1 MNEFCSKVEV
11 FLVSDVLKVSK
22 TEVSLRSG
30 KSGYIFLADEFNL
43 TAKGSTTD
51 AGTLYNVDETLIIEK
66 VSDDI
71 ASIFRTERSVI
82 IALNVTNGSRILG
95 TLELPVKISITQQL
109 NRSQLILKSKSVIS
123 PL

>member
-11 FLVSDVLKVSK
+11 FLVSDVLKASQ
-22 TEVSLRSG
+22 TEVFPRSG
-30 KSGYIFLADEFNL
+30 KSGYTFLADEFNL
-43 TAKGSTTD
+43 TAKGSATE
-51 AGTLYNVDETLIIEK
+51 AGTLYNIDETLIIEK

-95 TLELPVKISITQQL
+95 TLELPAKVSITQQL
-109 NRSQLILKSKSVIS
+109 NRSQLILKCKSLIS